1 MLILTVASV
10 ISLAAVQNSAASAA
24 RTTFGECVRAAAAD
38 AKKKEVPLEGL
49 VAHLRQSCAADADKL
64 RTTLVSF
71 DVKNGV
77 KKAQANE
84 DAELQLQDYYAAQE
98 ERYRYEVAARK
109 PKAPVQAAAAPTTPA
124 APATAK

>member
-1 MLILTVASV
+1 MIILTLASV

-24 RTTFGECVRAAAAD
+24 RTTFGECVRTAATD
-38 AKKKEVPLEGL
+38 AKKKDVPLEGL
-49 VAHLRQSCAADADKL
+49 IAHLRQSCEADAGKL
-64 RTTLVSF
+64 RSALVSF

-77 KKAQANE
+77 NKAQANA
-84 DAELQLQDYYAAQE
+84 DAELQLEDYYAAQE

-109 PKAPVQAAAAPTTPA
+109 PKAAVQAAAAPAAPA